1 MGNDLCSTTRGFISV
16 EDRVWPNG
24 VMTTK
29 YGFKP
34 RFDES
39 NRHKLK
45 GDQLEYLLPEGHVL
59 EAVDDDNYVI
69 WTSSDK
75 TEVAFKYKA
84 VSDYGQ
90 SRTELIV
97 VKTDDRAAVTETYTK
112 LLGKG
117 GGDNDDMSGQPD
129 DPSPTAVDAF
139 HVACRYYSSTLGAC
153 RNMTRVQSTADLAY
167 ESMRA
172 AWLAMSDTDRELH
185 QLPARAILTN
195 EEFC

>member
-24 VMTTK
+24 VMTKK

-39 NRHKLK
+39 NCHKLK
-45 GDQLEYLLPEGHVL
+45 GGQLEYLLPEGHVL

-75 TEVAFKYKA
+75 TEVAFKYRA
-84 VSDYGQ
+84 ISEYGQ

-97 VKTDDRAAVTETYTK
+97 VEPDDRATVTEAYIK

-117 GGDNDDMSGQPD
+117 GSDGDDASGQP
-129 DPSPTAVDAF
+129 TAEDAF
-139 HVACRYYSSTLGAC
+139 VVACRYYSSTVGAS
-153 RNMTRVQSTADLAY
+153 RNMARLQSTVDLAY
-167 ESMRA
+167 ESMRTT
-172 AWLAMSDTDRELH
+172 WLAMSDAERALNP
-185 QLPARAILTN
+185 LPARAILTN
-195 EEFC
+195 DGFC